1 MTNATKEAA
10 SPAPQTPRAA
20 QIIQKA
26 PFKPPAFTAIAMATV
41 LLFIISAA
49 VAPRTMSSISLSA
62 MLPFA
67 AVLAVASIGQTL
79 VVQQRGIDLSVGG
92 VISVAAITVS
102 VVPDRHGV
110 PTVLA
115 VVFALLLCAAI
126 GLLNSVLVSRF
137 SITPLVSTLAVNALL
152 AGAVMLYTKGSPA
165 TAPGDLTAAVSA
177 HVLGAPLLVWISVAI
192 VAVMAVV
199 TTKTVPGRR
208 FVLSGA
214 NPAAATV
221 SAIRVDKNIVLA
233 YVAGAVCY
241 GIAGILLAGFLK
253 NTTVGVGNP
262 YLMSV
267 IAVVIVGGTPLSGG
281 KGTIIGTAISALFL
295 SQLIQLVLTL
305 GAPTAAQMLI
315 QAVAI
320 AVAAVLGGV
329 SNTNVRT
336 KMAAIFLRR
345 RPGPEATAT

>member
-1 MTNATKEAA
+1 MTNAIDEAA
-10 SPAPQTPRAA
+10 SPAPRTAHA
-20 QIIQKA
+20 IQKP
-26 PFKPPAFTAIAMATV
+26 PFKVPAFTAIAVATI
-41 LLFIISAA
+41 LLFIISAV
-49 VAPRTMSSISLSA
+49 VAPRTMSSISLGA

-102 VVPDRHGV
+102 AVPARHGV

-115 VVFALLLCAAI
+115 VILALLLCAVI
-126 GLLNSVLVSRF
+126 GLLNSVLVSRL

-165 TAPGDLTAAVSA
+165 TAPGDLTAVVSA
-177 HVLGAPLLVWISVAI
+177 HVLGAPVLVWVSVLI

-233 YVAGAVCY
+233 YVGGAVCY

-305 GAPTAAQMLI
+305 GAPTAAQMFI

-320 AVAAVLGGV
+320 AVAAILGGV
-329 SNTNVRT
+329 GSTNMRA
-336 KMAAIFLRR
+336 KIGAIIRR
-345 RPGPEATAT
+345 RNSGPKAAVT